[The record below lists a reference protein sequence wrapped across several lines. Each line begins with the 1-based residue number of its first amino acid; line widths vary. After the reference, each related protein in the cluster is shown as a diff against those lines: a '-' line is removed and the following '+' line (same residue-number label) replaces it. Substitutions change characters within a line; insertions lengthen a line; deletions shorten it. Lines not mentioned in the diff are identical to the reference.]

1 MEITKITPV
10 FTDDRGSLW
19 DLLTNENI
27 KHIGF
32 LNSKKNSVRAKHF
45 HKKEKQYTLV
55 LKGKA
60 KVIIKNLLNEKSPIE
75 TFELNEMEII
85 LIPPYYYHS
94 VESLTDSQIL
104 FFSTITR
111 SEGGYENDTVKVEN
125 IESFKLNS

>member
-1 MEITKITPV
+1 MDITKIIPV
-10 FTDDRGSLW
+10 FTDERGSLW

-32 LNSKKNSVRAKHF
+32 LDSKKNSIRAKHF
-45 HKKEKQYTLV
+45 HKKEKQYTLI

-60 KVIIKNLLNEKSPIE
+60 KVIIKNLLDEKSLIE
-75 TFELNEMEII
+75 TFELNEMEMI

-111 SEGGYENDTVKVEN
+111 SDGGYENDTVKVEN
-125 IESFKLNS
+125 IESFKLDS

>member
-1 MEITKITPV
+1 MEITKIVPV
-10 FTDDRGSLW
+10 FTDERGSLW

-32 LNSKKNSVRAKHF
+32 LVSKKNSIRAKHF

-55 LKGKA
+55 LKGKV
-60 KVIIKNLLNEKSPIE
+60 KVIIKNLLEENSPIE
-75 TFELNEMEII
+75 TFELNQMEMI
-85 LIPPYYYHS
+85 LILPYYYHS

-104 FFSTITR
+104 FFSTIPR

-125 IESFKLNS
+125 IESFKLDC

>member
-1 MEITKITPV
+1 MEITKIVPV
-10 FTDDRGSLW
+10 FTDERGSLW

-32 LNSKKNSVRAKHF
+32 LDSKKNSIRAKHF
-45 HKKEKQYTLV
+45 HKKGKQYTLV
-55 LKGKA
+55 LKGKV
-60 KVIIKNLLNEKSPIE
+60 KVIIKNLLEENSPIE
-75 TFELNEMEII
+75 TFELNQMEMI
-85 LIPPYYYHS
+85 LILPYYYHS

-125 IESFKLNS
+125 IESFKLDC

>member
-1 MEITKITPV
+1 MEITKIVPV
-10 FTDDRGSLW
+10 FTDERGSLW

-32 LNSKKNSVRAKHF
+32 LDSKKNSIRAKHF

-55 LKGKA
+55 LKGKV
-60 KVIIKNLLNEKSPIE
+60 KVIIKNLLEENSPIE
-75 TFELNEMEII
+75 TFELNQMEMI
-85 LIPPYYYHS
+85 LILPYYYHS

-125 IESFKLNS
+125 IESFKLDC

>member
-1 MEITKITPV
+1 MEITKIVPV
-10 FTDDRGSLW
+10 FTDERGSLW

-32 LNSKKNSVRAKHF
+32 LDSKKNSIRAKHF

-55 LKGKA
+55 LKGKV
-60 KVIIKNLLNEKSPIE
+60 KVIIKNLLEENSPIE
-75 TFELNEMEII
+75 TFELNQMEMI
-85 LIPPYYYHS
+85 LLLPYYYHS

-125 IESFKLNS
+125 IESFKLDC

>member
-1 MEITKITPV
+1 MEITKIVPV
-10 FTDDRGSLW
+10 FTDERGSLW

-32 LNSKKNSVRAKHF
+32 LESKKNSIRAKHF

-60 KVIIKNLLNEKSPIE
+60 KLTIKNLLDEKSPIE
-75 TFELNEMEII
+75 TFELKEMEII
-85 LIPPYYYHS
+85 LIPPYCYHS

-111 SEGGYENDTVKVEN
+111 SEGGYENDTVKVDN
-125 IESFKLNS
+125 IESFKLDC